1 MTPRLLL
8 STGITSA
15 LLLSAC
21 NQAQQMTQPELGTGG
36 SAGLITEGGR
46 SFKDLNRNGQLDPYE
61 DWRLTPEARADHLI
75 SQMTLEEKAGVMMHG
90 TAPTTAGG
98 IGQGS
103 SYDLAGATRMIQ
115 GEHVNTFITRLDGDP
130 VNLAAQNNKLQ
141 EIAEAARLGIP
152 ATISTDPRNSFQFV
166 VGATNE
172 AGQFSKWPE
181 TLGLAAIGDPNLT
194 RRMADVARQEYLA
207 VGIQMAL
214 SPQADLA
221 TEPRW
226 SRINGTFGENSA
238 LVSAQVAA
246 YVEGFQNGKTGI
258 GRGSVITVV
267 KHWGGYGAAREG
279 FDGHNSYGK
288 YADFSSQASY
298 ENHLRAFQGALGA
311 GAAGVMPTYSILT
324 GVTVNGQALEQV
336 GAGFN
341 RQLLQDELRGRYGF
355 DGVIVSDWA
364 IMNDCNTVCLNGT
377 PNGAPEIYSGIAMPW
392 GVEDLSRED
401 RYAKGIGAGLDQLGG
416 TTDSATLISAV
427 KNGKVTEARLGESVR
442 RILVQKFRQGL
453 FENPYVDAQKAGEV
467 VGNAAFA
474 READDAQVRSLV
486 LLENKNA
493 LLPLKGSV
501 KKVYL
506 YGVAPEAATAAGF
519 TVVATPQEADVAI
532 IRAETPF
539 QLLHPG
545 YFFGERQ
552 HEGDL
557 DFKDGHPAYEA
568 FKAAASRVPTIMTV
582 YLDRPAVLTNVVDR
596 AGALIGNFGVSDA
609 NLFRMLTGEA
619 WAEGKL
625 PFELPSSMEAVRT
638 QRPDLPGDSGAPLY
652 PYGSGLLLK

>member
-1 MTPRLLL
+1 MTPRSLPLIAL
-8 STGITSA
+8 TSTLILA
-15 LLLSAC
+15 AC
-21 NQAQQMTQPELGTGG
+21 TQVSGEVQPELG
-36 SAGLITEGGR
+36 AGPGVTLITEGGR
-46 SFKDLNRNGQLDPYE
+46 SFKDLNKNGALDPYE
-61 DWRLTPEARADHLI
+61 DWRLTPGARADHLI
-75 SQMTLEEKAGVMMHG
+75 SRMTLEEKAGVMMHG

-98 IGQGS
+98 VGQGS
-103 SYDLAGATRMIQ
+103 SYDLTQATRMIRD
-115 GEHVNTFITRLDGDP
+115 EHVNTFITRLDGDP
-130 VNLAAQNNKLQ
+130 VNLATQNNRLQ
-141 EIAEAARLGIP
+141 EIAEATRLGIP

-166 VGATNE
+166 LGATNE

-181 TLGLAAIGDPNLT
+181 TLGLAATRDPNLT
-194 RRMADVARQEYLA
+194 RRMADVARQEYRA

-226 SRINGTFGENSA
+226 SRISGTFGEDA
-238 LVSAQVAA
+238 ATVSAHVGA
-246 YVEGFQNGKTGI
+246 YVSGFQNGTQGI
-258 GRGSVITVV
+258 NRNSVVTVV

-288 YADFSSQASY
+288 YADFSSGASY
-298 ENHLRAFQGALGA
+298 DNHLRAFQGAFDA

-355 DGVIVSDWA
+355 GGVIVSDWA
-364 IMNDCNTVCLNGT
+364 IMNDCNEICVNGS
-377 PNGAPEIYSGIAMPW
+377 PDPAERVRGIAMPW
-392 GVEDLSRED
+392 GVEHLSRED
-401 RYAKGIGAGLDQLGG
+401 RYAKGVGAGLDQIGG

-427 KNGKVTEARLGESVR
+427 KNGKVTEARIGESVR
-442 RILVQKFRQGL
+442 RILVQKFEQGL
-453 FENPYVDAQKAGEV
+453 FENPYVNARRAGEV
-467 VGNAAFA
+467 VGNAGFS

-486 LLENKNA
+486 LLENKND
-493 LLPLKGSV
+493 LLPLGSGV

-519 TVVATPQEADVAI
+519 TVVTTPGEADVAI
-532 IRAETPF
+532 IRAEAPF
-539 QLLHPG
+539 QTLHPN
-545 YFFGERQ
+545 YFFGSRY

-568 FKAAASRVPTIMTV
+568 FKAAAAQVPTILTV
-582 YLDRPAVLTNVVDR
+582 YLDRPAILTNVKDR

-609 NLFRMLTGEA
+609 NLFRMLTGQA
-619 WAEGKL
+619 RPEGKL
-625 PFELPSSMEAVRT
+625 PFELPSSMEAVRA
-638 QRPDLPGDSGAPLY
+638 QKPDLPSDSAAPLY
-652 PYGSGLLLK
+652 PYGHGLALK